1 MINKKRSLRL
11 EIFIAFLIVF
21 VVSFSTFFVAFR
33 VVVDRYIQQDSNNK
47 VIAARRTVRSISRS
61 FRDSNLYFQSTVN
74 QEIELSKVV
83 TGGSD
88 VNVAL
93 INASGYVE
101 WPVASDAYN
110 NGHKVAKLLEIAED
124 HGMILGDN
132 SLTKV
137 SSESHDYIV
146 SSIFAPSLSSIEAAS
161 SGNFYFI
168 YLDISPYVSFAKELD
183 GILYIA
189 MTAAVFLSL
198 LSSFL
203 LSDNL
208 IRSIHKLMQFASKIG
223 SGDFNLR
230 DLNMQT
236 KELDALANN
245 MNKMAYKLSQADM
258 EQKTFFQNAS
268 HELRTPL
275 MSIQGYAEG
284 LKLQIFDDPEPA
296 FDVIIS
302 ESKRLTNMVENLL
315 SISRLDLVN
324 SGLKTIQKSGVHLQE
339 LLDSVIEKVKGTI
352 LFSDKEISLS
362 APKEEIYVFGNDSDL
377 FRAFENLLSNAIRH
391 ANHHID
397 VSVEAQGRQVKIL
410 VSDDGPGISEDI
422 IDRVFDRFV
431 QGEGGKH
438 GIGLALVHAI
448 ISSHEG
454 SVFATNHKSPKSGVT
469 ITVQLPQYSTDKQ
482 QRRYDRPKTNPKS
495 KNTD

>member
-1 MINKKRSLRL
+1 
-11 EIFIAFLIVF
+11 
-21 VVSFSTFFVAFR
+21 
-33 VVVDRYIQQDSNNK
+33 
-47 VIAARRTVRSISRS
+47 
-61 FRDSNLYFQSTVN
+61 
-74 QEIELSKVV
+74 
-83 TGGSD
+83 
-88 VNVAL
+88 
-93 INASGYVE
+93 
-101 WPVASDAYN
+101 
-110 NGHKVAKLLEIAED
+110 
-124 HGMILGDN
+124 
-132 SLTKV
+132 
-137 SSESHDYIV
+137 
-146 SSIFAPSLSSIEAAS
+146 
-161 SGNFYFI
+161 
-168 YLDISPYVSFAKELD
+168 
-183 GILYIA
+183 
-189 MTAAVFLSL
+189 
-198 LSSFL
+198 
-203 LSDNL
+203 
-208 IRSIHKLMQFASKIG
+208 
-223 SGDFNLR
+223 
-230 DLNMQT
+230 
-236 KELDALANN
+236 
-245 MNKMAYKLSQADM
+245 
-258 EQKTFFQNAS
+258 
-268 HELRTPL
+268 

-454 SVFATNHKSPKSGVT
+454 SVFATNHKSPKSGAT

>member
-11 EIFIAFLIVF
+11 EIFFAFLIVF

-33 VVVDRYIQQDSNNK
+33 LVVDRYIQQDASNK

-61 FRDSNLYFQSTVN
+61 FRESNMYFQSTIN

-83 TGGSD
+83 SGGSD

-93 INASGYVE
+93 INAAGTVE
-101 WPVASDAYN
+101 WPVASDSYN
-110 NGHKVAKLLEIAED
+110 NGYKVANLLGLAEEQ
-124 HGMILGDN
+124 GMVLGD
-132 SLTKV
+132 STLTKV
-137 SSESHDYIV
+137 SSDSHEYII
-146 SSIFAPSLSSIEAAS
+146 SSIYAPSLISYESAS
-161 SGNFYFI
+161 SGNYYLI
-168 YLDISPYVSFAKELD
+168 YLDISPYVTFAKELD
-183 GILYIA
+183 SILYIA

-198 LSSFL
+198 LSSYI

-208 IRSIHKLMQFASKIG
+208 IRSIHKLMHFASKIG

-230 DLNMQT
+230 DLNMKT
-236 KELDALANN
+236 KELDDLANN
-245 MNKMAYKLSQADM
+245 MNKMAYKLSRADM

-296 FDVIIS
+296 LDIIIS

-324 SGLKTIQKSGVHLQE
+324 SGLKTINKTGILLQE
-339 LLDSVIEKVKGTI
+339 LIDSVIEKVRGTI
-352 LFSDKEISLS
+352 LFSNKEIYLS
-362 APKEEIYVFGNDSDL
+362 APEEDLYVFGNENDL

-391 ANHHID
+391 AESRID
-397 VSVEAQGRQVKIL
+397 VSITKEGKRVGIL

-422 IDRVFDRFV
+422 IDKVFDRFV

-448 ISSHEG
+448 VSSHDGFVSASNKKNPENG
-454 SVFATNHKSPKSGVT
+454 AI
-469 ITVQLPQYSTDKQ
+469 ITVQLPLYSPEKHSKKTDRIK
-482 QRRYDRPKTNPKS
+482 K
-495 KNTD
+495 

>member
-11 EIFIAFLIVF
+11 EIFLAFLIVF

-33 VVVDRYIQQDSNNK
+33 LVVDRYIQQDASNK

-61 FRDSNLYFQSTVN
+61 FRESNMFFQSTVN

-83 TGGSD
+83 SGGSD

-93 INASGYVE
+93 INSAGYVE

-110 NGHKVAKLLEIAED
+110 NGHKVATLLNLAEQ
-124 HGMILGDN
+124 HGMILGDS
-132 SLTKV
+132 SLTEV
-137 SSESHDYIV
+137 SSENHEYIV
-146 SSIFAPSLSSIEAAS
+146 SSIFAPSLNPIEAAS
-161 SGNFYFI
+161 SGNFYLI

-183 GILYIA
+183 SILYIA

-198 LSSFL
+198 LSSFI

-230 DLNMQT
+230 DLNMKT

-245 MNKMAYKLSQADM
+245 MNKMAYKLSRADM

-296 FDVIIS
+296 LDIIVS

-324 SGLKTIQKSGVHLQE
+324 SGLKTIQKSGILLQE
-339 LLDSVIEKVKGTI
+339 LLDSVIEKVRGTI
-352 LFSDKEISLS
+352 LFSNKDISLS
-362 APKEEIYVFGNDSDL
+362 VQDEDIYVFGNDNDL

-391 ANHHID
+391 ADSQIEVMIKKD
-397 VSVEAQGRQVKIL
+397 GRQVEIII
-410 VSDDGPGISEDI
+410 SDDGPGISEDI
-422 IDRVFDRFV
+422 IEKVFDRFV

-454 SVFATNHKSPKSGVT
+454 SVKASNKNSPLTGAI
-469 ITVQLPQYSTDKQ
+469 ITVQLPLYSPEKH
-482 QRRYDRPKTNPKS
+482 S
-495 KNTD
+495 KRTERAK